1 QDSGY
6 PFAAKM
12 GLSAGVPVTEKERIF
27 EDTIKT
33 AERLC
38 EVVNGRIVMTSE
50 VRDLY
55 ESENFSITIDTG
67 RVNVLSPEDE
77 KFLTAL
83 MDYIDKEWN
92 SKSLTSDRIN
102 KALGYS
108 KSRLYRSMVPL
119 TGKSLNFFI
128 KEYKL
133 NKALALLNTRRY
145 TIAEIAFET
154 GFNSPAY
161 FTKEFRKHFNLLP
174 TDFVRG
180 VRSENLSAG

>member
-1 QDSGY
+1 VAGVPSNHSDKNETHVDSKTIVEVISKHKGSLVKQKLNYFLVSFGSVTNAVRCAIEIEGVGQNASDEDSGY
-6 PFAAKM
+6 PFAVKM

-33 AERLC
+33 AERLS
-38 EVVNGRIVMTSE
+38 EVVKGRIVMTSE

-92 SKSLTSDRIN
+92 SKSLT
-102 KALGYS
+102 
-108 KSRLYRSMVPL
+108 
-119 TGKSLNFFI
+119 
-128 KEYKL
+128 
-133 NKALALLNTRRY
+133 
-145 TIAEIAFET
+145 
-154 GFNSPAY
+154 
-161 FTKEFRKHFNLLP
+161 
-174 TDFVRG
+174 
-180 VRSENLSAG
+180 